1 MIELKPTLILIDTPF
16 QDRLLERSR
25 SRSPSPHSIPDPDDE
40 PENHEEDL
48 YGLSLLQRIVSESY
62 VRNLS
67 KLVIPVPLVVFSEA
81 ARRLQ
86 DTDGPSDDVANG
98 KLQPAVPGAVRTS
111 TRRMVRKC
119 LDLGA
124 TDIMESPMNGKCL
137 TNLEVH
143 AYRAHRDAARE
154 QKALLEVRRGRKR
167 SWVGISEGKPFA
179 YLREAMVSNLMNGI
193 CRVQNENDDGIGN
206 VTISIPRESHQRIV
220 EAIGQ
225 WHFCAH
231 AFSDDELIMAAAYMF
246 NHALDMPEL
255 EKWRIPAGESSC
267 VSSQKPPPNM
277 HVFPWPANASAS
289 PPF

>member
-1 MIELKPTLILIDTPF
+1 MQDTSMIELKPTLILIDTPF

-40 PENHEEDL
+40 QENHEEDL

-67 KLVIPVPLVVFSEA
+67 KLVIPVPLVVFPEA
-81 ARRLQ
+81 GHRPQ
-86 DTDGPSDDVANG
+86 DTDGPSDDVANR
-98 KLQPAVPGAVRTS
+98 KLHPTALGAARTN

-143 AYRAHRDAARE
+143 AYRAHRDAGRE

-193 CRVQNENDDGIGN
+193 CRVQNEKDDGIGN

-231 AFSDDELIMAAAYMF
+231 AFSDDDLIMAAAYMF

-255 EKWRIPAGESSC
+255 EKWRIPAGESPC
-267 VSSQKPPPNM
+267 VSSQ
-277 HVFPWPANASAS
+277 S
-289 PPF
+289 PPQYACLSVAR

>member
-67 KLVIPVPLVVFSEA
+67 KLVIPVPLVVFPEA
-81 ARRLQ
+81 GYRPPA
-86 DTDGPSDDVANG
+86 TDGPSDDAANG
-98 KLQPAVPGAVRTS
+98 KLHPTAPGAVRTS

-220 EAIGQ
+220 DAVGQ

-267 VSSQKPPPNM
+267 VSSQKAPQYACLS
-277 HVFPWPANASAS
+277 VAR
-289 PPF
+289 